1 MFFAIM
7 CILIYMLP
15 AIIAGARSHK
25 SYGSVAVVNIFLG
38 WTFIGWIAAL
48 SMAFSSGA
56 TEPPQHPNSRCVLA
70 PSVGDTE
77 E

>member
-1 MFFAIM
+1 MAFLISIKELIMFFAIM

-38 WTFIGWIAAL
+38 WTFIGWIVAL
-48 SMAFSSGA
+48 SMAFSGNTA
-56 TEPPQHPNSRCVLA
+56 KDGE
-70 PSVGDTE
+70 
-77 E
+77 